1 MGKSAFD
8 ALMSNL
14 LVGGSLVAI
23 IGFVIWMLV
32 SSVFEEVWT
41 AYREGRQGKHP
52 LTNRK
57 QTPKVRASIARLT
70 SQRRYVRVEGL
81 ELLAAFND
89 PSCLPALIRAVD
101 LYPEDVPFLV
111 QIVNLMGQLGD
122 AHALPVLRKLSHNR
136 HHALTLA
143 AQQAID
149 VIEPRSV
156 LLRAGNAPV
165 AAPDMLLRAA
175 MPTVSSAPSE
185 MLLRAHNQANHLR

>member
-14 LVGGSLVAI
+14 LVGGGLVAA
-23 IGFVIWMLV
+23 IGFVMWMLV
-32 SSVFEEVWT
+32 SSVFEEIWT
-41 AYREGRQGKHP
+41 AYREGQQGKHP

-81 ELLAAFND
+81 ELLAEFND
-89 PSCLPALIRAVD
+89 PSCMPALIRAVD

-122 AHALPVLRKLSHNR
+122 ARALPVLRKLSHNR
-136 HHALTLA
+136 HHALIQA
-143 AQQAID
+143 AQKAID

-156 LLRAGNAPV
+156 LLRAGSAPTST
-165 AAPDMLLRAA
+165 PDTLLRAA
-175 MPTVSSAPSE
+175 MPVSSPVHAE
-185 MLLRAHNQANHLR
+185 TLLRAYNQANDPM